1 MMAAS
6 RYAPYL
12 RHLPTGHLEEHGIA
26 SWEALHARLDQDRTP
41 PLHPPLRRLPIGA
54 PRHEL
59 SWKHNVHERF
69 AGGEDRA
76 AKPGWQRIVEYRQR
90 VCLVLTI
97 ASTAIILYLSNL
109 MLTAQQMPP
118 ITHQLY
124 LAVYGAMTFFL
135 AANFFKMLLGTW
147 YMLHGSKGNRWHPAA
162 TACDPPHRARVAIVY
177 PVYHEDAAR
186 VASGIA
192 ATWQSIVETHPNF
205 AHHFDTFMLSDSRN
219 PASRVAEEEAVH
231 GLRDALPGGRFYYRW
246 RPSNRHAKLG
256 NVADFCRR
264 WGRNYDYMLVMDAD
278 SVMNGDA
285 VVTLLRMMSGNPWL
299 GILQTNPK
307 PILRTSLF
315 GRMQQFGARL
325 YGSVFSYGL
334 QAMYMGNA
342 SYIGHNAMIRMAP
355 FVRHCML
362 RELSGPKPWGGKPL
376 SHDIVESAMMAR
388 AGYEVWFLADLE
400 GSYEE
405 MPANIL
411 AFLIR
416 ERRWMQGNLQHLR
429 FIFLRGLRAIHR
441 ETFINGSM
449 GYVCAPLWASF
460 LVISAYGM
468 INFLRNGLLAFG
480 SLQTIQLPM
489 IMLLVSSLVFLFMPR
504 LIAIGVNVSQDR
516 ARLFGGKD
524 KLIWSVLLETLFS
537 FFFSPL
543 VMIFVTRFLWLW
555 VKRKGISWG
564 TQARGDE
571 PLSWDSCFRHFGW
584 VSALGA
590 TCLSIMVYQ
599 LAMVPWTQQILLSA
613 MSNGLVRPLD
623 LVVWFSPI
631 LFGFSFAVWIA
642 LVTSRTF
649 PSLARLRLFSIPEE
663 IEPPKVVQ
671 AVAVWNDHFRK
682 QLSAASERDT
692 VMHAAMRDLRFYV
705 RHRRET
711 RARTAP
717 PRSILAKIG
726 RIEPL
731 RDDEWAVVLTDR
743 TCFDAAHRAA
753 VDSASPLSVRSGS
766 PSVP

>member
-1 MMAAS
+1 MGALRFDA
-6 RYAPYL
+6 YL
-12 RHLPTGHLEEHGIA
+12 KHLPPGESEERDIS

-41 PLHPPLRRLPIGA
+41 PLHPTLRRLPISA

-59 SWKHNVHERF
+59 SWRRNLRARF
-69 AGGEDRA
+69 AREEDCA

-97 ASTAIILYLSNL
+97 ASTASILYLSNL

-118 ITHQLY
+118 VTHQLY

-135 AANFFKMLLGTW
+135 AANFFKMMLGTW

-162 TACDPPHRARVAIVY
+162 TACDPPRQARVAIVY

-186 VASGIA
+186 VAAGMA
-192 ATWQSIVETHPNF
+192 ATWQSIIETHANF
-205 AHHFDTFMLSDSRN
+205 AHHFDNFMLSDSRD
-219 PASRVAEEEAVH
+219 PASRVAEEAVVH
-231 GLRDALPGGRFYYRW
+231 ALRDALPRGRFYYRW

-264 WGRNYDYMLVMDAD
+264 WGRKYDYMLVMDAD
-278 SVMNGDA
+278 SVMDGEA
-285 VVTLLRMMSGNPWL
+285 VVTLLRMMSGNPRL

-362 RELSGPKPWGGKPL
+362 PELSGPKPWGGKPL

-449 GYVCAPLWASF
+449 GYVCAPLWAAF

-468 INFLRNGLLAFG
+468 INFLRNGLLALG
-480 SLQTIQLPM
+480 SLRTIQLPM

-504 LIAIGVNVSQDR
+504 LIAIGVNIAQDR

-524 KLIWSVLLETLFS
+524 KLVWSVLLETLFS

-555 VKRKGISWG
+555 VKRRGISWG

-571 PLSWDSCFRHFGW
+571 PLSWDACLRHFGW
-584 VSALGA
+584 VSVLG
-590 TCLSIMVYQ
+590 TVCLLTMVYQ
-599 LAMVPWTQQILLSA
+599 LMMVPWTQQVLLSA

-623 LVVWFSPI
+623 LVLWFSPI
-631 LFGFSFAVWIA
+631 LLGFTLAVWIA
-642 LVTSRTF
+642 RVTSRTF
-649 PSLARLRLFSIPEE
+649 PTLARLRLFSIPEE
-663 IEPPKVVQ
+663 IEPPRVVQ
-671 AVAVWNDHFRK
+671 SVEVWNEHFST
-682 QLSAASERDT
+682 LVPNSSHAEA
-692 VMHAAMRDLRFYV
+692 VMPAAMRDPNFYV

-711 RARTAP
+711 RTRAIPAL
-717 PRSILAKIG
+717 SILAKI
-726 RIEPL
+726 RRAEALIA
-731 RDDEWAVVLTDR
+731 DEWRVVLTDR
-743 TCFDAAHRAA
+743 VCFDAAHRAA
-753 VDSASPLSVRSGS
+753 VETGVANSGRIA
-766 PSVP
+766 PFR